1 MIKIYKASCIL
12 GEIFY
17 LANLESN
24 SVPSSETDDQIPV
37 LLKTGNISLSTIF
50 ELLFTLCHSWVTS
63 VQTYFCHIQLYVIYA
78 ILYMHIKNKLFIALN

>member
-50 ELLFTLCHSWVTS
+50 ELLFTLCHS
-63 VQTYFCHIQLYVIYA
+63 
-78 ILYMHIKNKLFIALN
+78 